1 MKELTRHTTLAGVA
15 TVWGDD
21 GGLVL
26 AIVIVIGMLK
36 GGTAKTTSAWFIAL
50 YYAVVLGRKTL
61 FLDADAGSQSGYD
74 WFKVAQ
80 ADGFEIPVNLTVER
94 YPFEDIAE
102 YIREKRKE
110 YDAIVVD
117 VGGGSRTIFHEA
129 VTVADRLIVPVA
141 PHKIETRKLAATFDE
156 AEAASARNDREVTA
170 HVVLV
175 KCDDRTS
182 LPRKAREALL
192 DPEDGSAPFP
202 VTQTKIHS
210 WVHYIEA
217 FGEIPTELSEYG
229 ALMKELNA

>member
-1 MKELTRHTTLAGVA
+1 MKELTRFATLAVVG
-15 TVWGDD
+15 TVRIGGDD
-21 GGLVL
+21 FVL

-50 YYAVVLGRKTL
+50 YYAVVLGKRTL
-61 FLDADAGSQSGYD
+61 FLDADAASQSGYD
-74 WFKVAQ
+74 WFKVAK
-80 ADGFEIPVNLTVER
+80 ADGFEIPENLTVER
-94 YPFEDIAE
+94 YPFEDIAD

-117 VGGGSRTIFHEA
+117 VGGGNRTIFHEA

-141 PHKIETRKLAATFDE
+141 PHKIETRKLAATFTE

-182 LPRKAREALL
+182 LPRNALEKL
-192 DPEDGSAPFP
+192 LAPDDGSAPFP
-202 VTQTKIHS
+202 VTKTKIHS

-217 FGEIPTELSEYG
+217 FGEIPTELSEYSE
-229 ALMKELNA
+229 LMKELNA